1 MLKKYAP
8 KFSKNIKSF
17 LGQIFSKIPISPNT
31 WTFISLIFAIFG
43 FYALYSKN
51 LLLGILIFSIS
62 GLIDAIDG
70 AVAQH
75 QNKKTHLGAYL
86 DGITDRVVEAL
97 LLIGL
102 MFFKIPDFYVPG
114 YIWLALLLFFGST
127 MTSFSKAYA
136 THKNV
141 ISTNNIENMGG
152 ILERTERILLIITG
166 MILGYLKTPEYIT
179 YFIAIAT
186 ILSVITFTQ
195 RVTYT
200 IKNAIKG

>member
-17 LGQIFSKIPISPNT
+17 LGRIFSKIPISPNS
-31 WTFISLIFAIFG
+31 WTFLSLLFAIFG

-51 LLLGILIFSIS
+51 LLVGIILFSIS

-86 DGITDRVVEAL
+86 DGIIDRIVEAL

-102 MFFKIPDFYVPG
+102 MFFEIPEFYIPG
-114 YIWLALLLFFGST
+114 YIWLTLLLFFGSA
-127 MTSFSKAYA
+127 MTSFAKAYA
-136 THKNV
+136 DHQKV
-141 ISTNNIENMGG
+141 IPTIKIEKMDGL
-152 ILERTERILLIITG
+152 LERAERIILIITG
-166 MILGYLKTPEYIT
+166 MIFGYIKTPEYIT
-179 YFIAIAT
+179 YFIIIAV
-186 ILSVITFTQ
+186 ILSIITFTQ
-195 RVTYT
+195 RINYT
-200 IKNAIKG
+200 IKNANRG